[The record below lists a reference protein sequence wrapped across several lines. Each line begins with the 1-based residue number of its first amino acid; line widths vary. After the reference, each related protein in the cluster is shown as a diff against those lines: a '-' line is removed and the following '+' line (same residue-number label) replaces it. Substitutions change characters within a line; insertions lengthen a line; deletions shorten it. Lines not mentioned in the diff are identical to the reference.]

1 MKRMLITGGTGF
13 LGSRVAE
20 YFRNTYAL
28 SVPTRQEMD
37 ITDWVAVERIFQDF
51 RPDVVIHC
59 AAMADTGRCQREPEL
74 SWAWNVDGSIHVARA
89 AKQVGAKC
97 ILCSSDQV
105 YFAVPNNIYAKEKLA
120 AEEEGLRVNPDAVF
134 LRLSWMYDPNLT
146 EPSQRSDFF
155 TNLLPKLDAD
165 EEVSYAVFDRR
176 GITDVFE
183 VIANLEK
190 AMTLPGGSY
199 DFGAPNDKTMYE
211 TAVAI
216 FEGLGLDAS
225 RVKENRTAF
234 QDHPRDMT
242 MKQEIINAHGI
253 CFEDTTTAL
262 IRNFAKHKTPH
273 E

>member
-20 YFRNTYAL
+20 YFKNTYEL

-37 ITDWVAVERIFQDF
+37 ITDAAAVERTFQAF

-59 AAMADTGRCQREPEL
+59 AAMSDTGRCQREPEL
-74 SWAWNVDGSIHVARA
+74 SWAWNVDGSIHVAKA

-120 AEEEGLRVNPDAVF
+120 AEEEGLKANPDAVF

-146 EPSQRSDFF
+146 DTAQRSDFF
-155 TNLLPKLDAD
+155 TNLLPKLDTE

-176 GITDVFE
+176 GITDVYE
-183 VIANLEK
+183 VVANLEK
-190 AMTLPGGSY
+190 ALKLPGGCY

-216 FEGLGLDAS
+216 FEGLGLDAA

-234 QDHPRDMT
+234 QDNPRDMT
-242 MKQEIINAHGI
+242 MKQDVINAHGI
-253 CFEDTTTAL
+253 YFADTADAL
-262 IRNFAKHKTPH
+262 IRNFAKHRKS
-273 E
+273 